1 MLNFFG
7 TKTKATLRTNKQ
19 ELYSVIENND
29 VEFVVELNNNKEE
42 SDIYGTSVYEIVLP
56 NTITDVKN
64 KDTNMLYGDGLK
76 IENVSTYTRNGNKII
91 RILVSGTQT
100 AVNNGN
106 LTNRY

>member
-56 NTITDVKN
+56 NTITDVKI
-64 KDTNMLYGDGLK
+64 KDTNMLY
-76 IENVSTYTRNGNKII
+76 NII